1 MKWIKRNSLWLVGL
15 GLMLAS
21 SGLDGVYMA
30 RWMPAGLWWLG
41 LILNTTADCA
51 SMAIAYW
58 YGRLQYSEKKRAPSY
73 VLLAGEAVAV
83 AYSWFFSWRQLRFV
97 LPAVEAADWQWVSW
111 VAAGYIPLLL
121 AFVGYAQSLMA
132 TRSAT
137 KKTTSESQPAQS
149 EPAPLPLFVCEVC
162 DRPFSSQ
169 PALNAH
175 QRKHKNGNG
184 SKQAASPD
192 PATIQ
197 GKSN

>member
-30 RWMPAGLWWLG
+30 AWMPEKWGVLG
-41 LILNTTADCA
+41 YILNTMADVA
-51 SMAIAYW
+51 SMAITYW
-58 YGRLQYSEKKRAPSY
+58 YGRLQYSEKKRGPSY
-73 VLLAGEAVAV
+73 GLLAGEVVAV

-97 LPAVEAADWQWVSW
+97 LPAVESADWKWVSW
-111 VAAGYIPLLL
+111 LAAGYIPLML
-121 AFVGYAQSLMA
+121 AFIGYAQSLRE
-132 TRSAT
+132 TRAAT
-137 KKTTSESQPAQS
+137 KQADSEAQPAQS
-149 EPAPLPLFVCEVC
+149 EPAPLPLFVCDIC
-162 DRPFSSQ
+162 LHPFGSQ

-184 SKQAASPD
+184 SKSAEAPY

-197 GKSN
+197 GESN